1 MVGLLWVEVGT
12 NLIHIH
18 RYLQCIKV
26 MVMMMMMKLLRVSDY
41 SGLVVS
47 TKAYYILHVSIPSV
61 HLYSVS

>member
-26 MVMMMMMKLLRVSDY
+26 TMMMMMKLRVSDY

-47 TKAYYILHVSIPSV
+47 TKAYYIFYVSIPSV
-61 HLYSVS
+61 HLYSAS